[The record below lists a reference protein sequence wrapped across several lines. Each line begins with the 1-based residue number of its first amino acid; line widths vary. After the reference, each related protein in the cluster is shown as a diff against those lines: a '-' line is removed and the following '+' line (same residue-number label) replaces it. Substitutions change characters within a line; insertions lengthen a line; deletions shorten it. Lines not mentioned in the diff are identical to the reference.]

1 MFRICSRQRAQIK
14 NRVLKLLFDQNISP
28 KIIKSLGDDFLG
40 SNQVRFLGLENASD
54 LAIFDFAKNQGFTL
68 VTFDSDFVDL
78 NIVKGIPPKIIWL
91 RSGNQTTISI
101 STLIIKNKSTIES
114 FILSDEDEILELHKT
129 FED

>member
-1 MFRICSRQRAQIK
+1 
-14 NRVLKLLFDQNISP
+14 LKLLFDQNISP